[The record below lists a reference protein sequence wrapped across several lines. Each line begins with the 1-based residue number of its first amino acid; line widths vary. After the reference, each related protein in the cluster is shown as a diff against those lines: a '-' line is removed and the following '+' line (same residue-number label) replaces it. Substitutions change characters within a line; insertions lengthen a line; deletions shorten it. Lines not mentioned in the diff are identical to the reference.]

1 MSGINGDQLHRSTLG
16 IYSSLTD
23 ELNPSLQKLLSL
35 GNHFARAFRDLVVS
49 SEAYFT
55 ALSKIGEKAF
65 YSSSS
70 RSLGDVLIQIA
81 DSQRR
86 LTKELEGVFR
96 NFSVEVL
103 QVMESS
109 VQMDFDY
116 ISHSRVTYEREVHK
130 QAAAAQQRQR
140 RGGTGQICTV
150 RPQEYLQFLKESHQ
164 EALQEEDRRYRF
176 LAEKHCGLVQSLG
189 LIMNKMSGPL
199 LQKTDVWTEE
209 VDATRR
215 AELQRPAAVD
225 NAVSSRGST
234 GGMRAEDIRQIR
246 EEMTLGK
253 IPSRAPSPVGS
264 IYRSRAVTMRAKAP
278 HQPSG
283 SNPTLLPFS
292 KGQIITVKSR
302 QPRNGWLYGYAENGS
317 GQGWFPASYV
327 EEVDDPPMS
336 SSSCYMVYVKHNIIE
351 NPTSSAS
358 STHTVLICESDG
370 NVVLLRKPLRIQAVV
385 HPETAKA
392 NASMMTNFY
401 ILPQLSSKMSSASLG
416 WDEVFPLSGRRAEA
430 PAADDVSPAAASVG
444 VPGQPSLTSPPLS
457 TLPAEVAVRKI
468 AERTLPEV
476 HPGFLRGTNP
486 FATVKLKPTHTNDR
500 SAPILY

>member
-140 RGGTGQICTV
+140 RGGTGQVCLFSFPLFFSTGAKRFPMSLLLGLMHICTV
-150 RPQEYLQFLKESHQ
+150 HPQEYLQFLKESHQ

-225 NAVSSRGST
+225 NT

-264 IYRSRAVTMRAKAP
+264 IYRSRGGGGGGGGGAVTMRAKAP

-327 EEVDDPPMS
+327 EELDDPPMS
-336 SSSCYMVYVKHNIIE
+336 SSSWNYTLRSGSSMSDLLDQPGVSSSSSR
-351 NPTSSAS
+351 TSSAMS
-358 STHTVLICESDG
+358 SMFDLP
-370 NVVLLRKPLRIQAVV
+370 KPSSSSSSRSGAPPPPPPPPTQ
-385 HPETAKA
+385 
-392 NASMMTNFY
+392 S
-401 ILPQLSSKMSSASLG
+401 SSKSQ
-416 WDEVFPLSGRRAEA
+416 SGRSQNELF
-430 PAADDVSPAAASVG
+430 P
-444 VPGQPSLTSPPLS
+444 
-457 TLPAEVAVRKI
+457 
-468 AERTLPEV
+468 
-476 HPGFLRGTNP
+476 RGTNP

-500 SAPILY
+500 SAPILYRR

>member
-140 RGGTGQICTV
+140 RGGTGQ
-150 RPQEYLQFLKESHQ
+150 EYLQFLKESHQ

-225 NAVSSRGST
+225 NA

-264 IYRSRAVTMRAKAP
+264 IYRSRGGGGGGGGGAVTMRAKAP

-336 SSSCYMVYVKHNIIE
+336 SSSWNYTLRSGSSMSDLLDQPGVSSSSR
-351 NPTSSAS
+351 TSSAMS
-358 STHTVLICESDG
+358 SMFDQP
-370 NVVLLRKPLRIQAVV
+370 KPSSSSSSSSSSRSGAPPPPPPPPTQ
-385 HPETAKA
+385 
-392 NASMMTNFY
+392 S
-401 ILPQLSSKMSSASLG
+401 SSKSQ
-416 WDEVFPLSGRRAEA
+416 SGRSQNELF
-430 PAADDVSPAAASVG
+430 P
-444 VPGQPSLTSPPLS
+444 
-457 TLPAEVAVRKI
+457 
-468 AERTLPEV
+468 
-476 HPGFLRGTNP
+476 RGTNP

-500 SAPILY
+500 SAPILYRR